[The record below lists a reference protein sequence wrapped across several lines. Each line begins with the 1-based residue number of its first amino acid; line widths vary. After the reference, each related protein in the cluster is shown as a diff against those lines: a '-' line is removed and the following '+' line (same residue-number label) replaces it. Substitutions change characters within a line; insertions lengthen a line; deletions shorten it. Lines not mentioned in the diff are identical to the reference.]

1 MHKVAVSRQGPLWLF
16 VTDTAGSGQ
25 ADTLTGLITAVNLRL
40 ANTFG
45 HSTGIE
51 WIFEDDFVQE
61 AMAVQ
66 EERARLKRLEDALDA
81 KTRKQV
87 VELTDRGLSVR
98 DVSTLLGISAAR
110 VTQLRGSGFV
120 HGDPDDSTKRAWVVS
135 LLSAKGS
142 VTKYVRGDLPDELEY
157 DGQKYRSTGGGHSV
171 NGDDVK
177 FTYVPVI
184 D

>member
-1 MHKVAVSRQGPLWLF
+1 MHKVTVSRQGPLWF
-16 VTDTAGSGQ
+16 FATDEAGSGQ
-25 ADTLTGLITAVNLRL
+25 ADTLTGLVTAVNLRL

-45 HSTGIE
+45 ASTGTE
-51 WIFEDDFVQE
+51 WVFEDGFVQE

-66 EERARLKRLEDALDA
+66 EERARLKRLEDALDTT
-81 KTRKQV
+81 TRKQV
-87 VELTDRGLSVR
+87 VTLTDRGLSAR

-135 LLSAKGS
+135 LLTTNGP

-157 DGQKYRSTGGGHSV
+157 DGQTYRSTGGGHSV

-177 FTYVPVI
+177 YTYVPVST
-184 D
+184 